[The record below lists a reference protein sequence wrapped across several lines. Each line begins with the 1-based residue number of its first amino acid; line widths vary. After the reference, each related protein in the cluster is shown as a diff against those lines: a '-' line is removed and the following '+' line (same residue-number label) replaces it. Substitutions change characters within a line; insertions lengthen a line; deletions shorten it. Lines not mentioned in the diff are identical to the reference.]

1 MNLKETIYKRQSIR
15 NYEEEAL
22 NEDEVEQLRKFIDS
36 AKVLNSNIQWSYDIV
51 SKDQIKSILNWR
63 SPQYILLFSE
73 EKENYKENIG
83 FIFQQVDLYLQ
94 SSGIGSCWL
103 GMISPNKKYQQK
115 QDNQKY
121 LIGMAIGKPEGQL
134 YRQEKEFNR
143 KDLTKITDKYDEK
156 LKAIQYAPSAVN
168 SQPWYITHNSDGTYN
183 IYREKLGLIKRK
195 TVGKW
200 NEIDI
205 GIALAH
211 IYIEN
216 EDTFEFFIKKD
227 YEKLKSY
234 IYEGSFK
241 I

>member
-22 NEDEVEQLRKFIDS
+22 NEDELEQLRKFIDS

-156 LKAIQYAPSAVN
+156 LKAI
-168 SQPWYITHNSDGTYN
+168 
-183 IYREKLGLIKRK
+183 
-195 TVGKW
+195 
-200 NEIDI
+200 
-205 GIALAH
+205 
-211 IYIEN
+211 
-216 EDTFEFFIKKD
+216 
-227 YEKLKSY
+227 
-234 IYEGSFK
+234 
-241 I
+241 